1 MKSSNSIVI
10 TGIITEG
17 LKESSFFTDIPWV
30 KEQFITRLDI
40 DPYPGT
46 LNLDIT
52 DTEDVEKLKEIKKQK
67 GIEIIPLEEGFCSAK
82 CFPVL
87 VAGKIKGALIIPQ
100 VPDYPESRLEIISP
114 YKIRDVLSLKVGD
127 TVPIQI
133 FLTTSRPH
141 FDIEP
146 GNQDC

>member
-1 MKSSNSIVI
+1 MKNSIVI

-30 KEQFITRLDI
+30 KDQFITKLGI

-46 LNLDIT
+46 LNLDIA
-52 DTEDVEKLKEIKKQK
+52 DPKDAEKLKEIKKQK
-67 GIEIIPLEEGFCSAK
+67 GIEITPSEEGFCSAR

-87 VAGKIKGALIIPQ
+87 VAGKVKGAIIIPQ
-100 VPDYPESRLEIISP
+100 VPDYPESKLEIISSH
-114 YKIRDVLSLKVGD
+114 KIREVLSLKVGD

-133 FLTTSRPH
+133 FLTPILT
-141 FDIEP
+141 
-146 GNQDC
+146 